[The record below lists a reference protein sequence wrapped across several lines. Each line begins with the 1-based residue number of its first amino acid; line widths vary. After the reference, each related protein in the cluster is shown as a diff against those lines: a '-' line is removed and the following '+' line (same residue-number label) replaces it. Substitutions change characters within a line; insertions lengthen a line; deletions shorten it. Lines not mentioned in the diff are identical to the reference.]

1 MRSSPILTAQ
11 WRNLVMLNYVVD
23 PELLRPF
30 VPCGTEIDFWNDQ
43 TFVSV
48 VGFQFQQARWF
59 GWRLPWQGSIDEI
72 NLRFYVRRKSGREW
86 RRGVVF
92 LKEIAPCL
100 AISLV
105 ARWVYNEQYITL
117 ATRSVI
123 ESPVGTIDGPG
134 SVSYLWK
141 WDGRWNEVA
150 ATIRGRPCL
159 PESSSEAEYIAEH
172 YWAYTAQRD
181 GSTLE
186 HHVEHPPWLVWPA
199 ETCRFSGDIAK
210 LYGLDFARVLN
221 QTPTSAFVADG
232 SAVSVHRAGR
242 LTAKSV
248 RNSNLRNSPCPS
260 L

>member
-1 MRSSPILTAQ
+1 MRSTPILTAQ
-11 WRNLVMLNYVVD
+11 WRNLVMLNYAVD
-23 PELLRPF
+23 PDLLRPY

-43 TFVSV
+43 AFVSV

-59 GWRLPWQGSIDEI
+59 GWRLPWQRSIDEI
-72 NLRFYVRRKSGREW
+72 NLRFYVRRRAGHEW

-117 ATRSVI
+117 PTKSVI
-123 ESPVGTIDGPG
+123 ESPARAADACG

-141 WDGRWNEVA
+141 WAGRWDEVA
-150 ATIRGRPCL
+150 ATIRGTPYL
-159 PESSSEAEYIAEH
+159 PEAGSEAEYIAEH

-186 HHVEHPPWLVWPA
+186 HHVKHPPWLVWPA
-199 ETCRFSGDIAK
+199 ETCRFSADVAN
-210 LYGLDFARVLN
+210 LYGPDFGSVLN
-221 QTPTSAFVADG
+221 KTPTSAFVADG
-232 SAVSVHRAGR
+232 SAVSVHRVDR
-242 LTAKSV
+242 LTPDTV
-248 RNSNLRNSPCPS
+248 RNQAGWNSVS
-260 L
+260 SSI